1 MALPYEIAKAFALK
15 WLPQAI
21 VSRLKRSHY
30 LKKVKDISVSDEP
43 DLEIVQRLVGQG
55 DYVVDLGANIG
66 VYTVF
71 LSRLVAKASASRPA

>member
-21 VSRLKRSHY
+21 VNRLKRSHY

-43 DLEIVQRLVGQG
+43 DPEQG
-55 DYVVDLGANIG
+55 LQWAARHDPPGTPAG
-66 VYTVF
+66 TVRHCHDHGF
-71 LSRLVAKASASRPA
+71 P